1 MAMNERVQHDALEK
15 FCRRARD
22 EQGFVSFIDL
32 CIVDR
37 PSEDDRYECIY
48 RICAP
53 ERGEQKSFF
62 VKLSEHDAN
71 IDTVSNIWPAAG
83 WFERE
88 AFDLFGITFKGHE
101 NLTRLLTPENFEGHP
116 LRKDFSGQ
124 GD

>member
-1 MAMNERVQHDALEK
+1 MNERLQPDALK
-15 FCRRARD
+15 DACRRARD
-22 EQGFVSFIDL
+22 EKGFVSFIDL

-37 PSEDDRYECIY
+37 PHDDERFECIY
-48 RICAP
+48 RMCAP
-53 ERGEQKSFF
+53 ENGKQMSCS
-62 VKLSEHDAN
+62 VKLSEHDLS
-71 IDTVSNIWPAAG
+71 IDTVSDIWPAAG

-88 AFDLFGITFKGHE
+88 AFDLFGITFKGNK